1 MVQSLAVALAVLL
14 VLSQVGLA
22 QQLLGFGADSCKE
35 IDGEALVFIFDDFS
49 FSAFSKSVGAY
60 RPVSSS
66 LSSPAVVPFA
76 SLIQSKFCQEELLS
90 KSFPTTTIASAK
102 AGVQVIQFDK
112 SLDQVTAQDV
122 AQINSAIS
130 AAGKVPVYVTG
141 KQSQRRQLAAVEFT
155 PLRMM
160 PELFFGLFLIIVC
173 SLALVSFFCCCMDGI
188 ATQTKFAKAY
198 PQKGKEQ
205 N

>member
-1 MVQSLAVALAVLL
+1 MVQSLAVSSVLL
-14 VLSQVGLA
+14 LALVVLAQVGLA
-22 QQLLGFGADSCKE
+22 RQLLGFGAESCKE
-35 IDGEALVFIFDDFS
+35 IKGEALVFIFDDFS
-49 FSAFSKSVGAY
+49 FPAFSKSVGAY
-60 RPVSSS
+60 RPASASPLP
-66 LSSPAVVPFA
+66 LSTVPFG
-76 SLIQSKFCQEELLS
+76 SLMQSEFCQEESFS
-90 KSFPTTTIASAK
+90 KALPTST
-102 AGVQVIQFDK
+102 GVQVVTFAK
-112 SLDQVTAQDV
+112 PLDQITAQDV
-122 AQINSAIS
+122 SQINSAIAA
-130 AAGKVPVYVTG
+130 AAGKGPVYVTSAG
-141 KQSQRRQLAAVEFT
+141 KQPQRRQLAAVEFT